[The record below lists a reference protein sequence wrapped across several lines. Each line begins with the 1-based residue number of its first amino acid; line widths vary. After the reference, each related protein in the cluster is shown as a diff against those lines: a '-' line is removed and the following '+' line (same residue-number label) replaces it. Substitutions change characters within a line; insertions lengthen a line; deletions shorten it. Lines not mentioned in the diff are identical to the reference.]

1 MKALITGVTS
11 GMGYDMARILNN
23 MGYEIIGVARD
34 KEKLNELHKT
44 FGYEVHNVDLADRP
58 QVLKFCDV
66 IESLDI
72 DVFINNAG
80 FGDVGFFNE
89 TSLDTDLKMIEVNL
103 VTYHILTKTI
113 LNMMLEKNSGYI
125 LNVSSSA
132 SFMPGP
138 YMCTYYS
145 TKAYVTRMSEAIYEE
160 IRRQGKNVHISV
172 LCPGPVD
179 TNFNNVA
186 GVSFA
191 AKSVSSSYVA
201 SYAIKQMF
209 KNKLIIVPSFSIK
222 AVYYLCRF
230 VPKKT
235 LLKMTFNIQKKKKM

>member
-34 KEKLNELHKT
+34 KEKLYELHKT
-44 FGYEVHNVDLADRP
+44 FGYEVHNVDLSDRK
-58 QVLKFCDV
+58 QVLDFCDYIKSNV
-66 IESLDI
+66 I

-103 VTYHILTKTI
+103 VTYHIFTKTI
-113 LNMMLEKNSGYI
+113 LTKMLERNSGYI

-145 TKAYVTRMSEAIYEE
+145 TKAYVTRMSEALYEE

-186 GVSFA
+186 GVRF
-191 AKSVSSSYVA
+191 SVKPLSSMYVA
-201 SYAIKQMF
+201 KYAIKKMF
-209 KNKLIIVPSFSIK
+209 KKRLVIVPG
-222 AVYYLCRF
+222 LGMRF
-230 VPKKT
+230 ACFMTRFAPKKM
-235 LLKMTFNIQKKKKM
+235 LLRSTFDVQKKKKI

>member
-1 MKALITGVTS
+1 MKALITGITS
-11 GMGYDMARILNN
+11 GIGYDMACILDN

-34 KEKLNELHKT
+34 SKKLEELNKKY
-44 FGYEVHNVDLADRP
+44 GYEVYSVDLSNRTE
-58 QVLKFCDV
+58 VLKFCDV
-66 IESLDI
+66 IKTRDI

-80 FGDVGFFNE
+80 FGDVGYFNE

-103 VTYHILTKTI
+103 VTYHIFTKTI
-113 LNMMLEKNSGYI
+113 LKMMLEKNSGYI

-191 AKSVSSSYVA
+191 VKGVSSNYVA
-201 SYAIKQMF
+201 RYAIKQMF
-209 KNKLIIVPSFSIK
+209 KNKLVIVLSFSIK
-222 AVYYLCRF
+222 FVYYMCRF
-230 VPKKT
+230 VPKKL
-235 LLKMTFNIQKKKKM
+235 LLKMTFNIQKKKKV